1 MIENLK
7 RLRFIIGRKHKFKI
21 LFLYVLLIIGMT
33 LEVLLL
39 ALIIPIIKLITDK
52 NEYLSYKEYFDYLSI
67 NLLDYN
73 YIDFSIFG
81 LIFLTFSFL
90 LKNLYL
96 IYLNF
101 IQNKYVSEIN
111 ADTTSELYRILID
124 KDYEFFQKKNSSELV
139 KNFQLDIGYFAA
151 FFQSSL
157 QLIIELFLTFSVVL
171 GLLYLETISALIAIF
186 SISIFSTIVYL
197 STRKKINSFT
207 KKRKEIEDYI
217 AKLISE
223 SFQGIKE
230 VKINNKGEFYQQ
242 LINNLELKKAKILS
256 QYQTINQTPRFILEI
271 LGILTIVL
279 IISFKL
285 FFAEINNSE
294 LYASVSLFV
303 AATFRLLP
311 SVNRVISSFQNINY
325 FSSSV
330 EIVYNYF
337 KTSKPQESNNF
348 IEDYEHSIIFKNVN
362 FSYSKKPILKSVD
375 IEIPKGSFIGIN
387 GKSGSGKST
396 LVNLLVGL
404 LKPTRGEILID
415 DSPIGELFKS
425 SSLIGYV
432 PQQVFLLDDT
442 IENNITLNFDNDKT
456 DYHLLN
462 PILDI
467 VKLKELVHD
476 LELGLKTKVGE
487 RGTSLSGGQMQRIGI
502 ARALY
507 KNPRILIF
515 DESTSSLDIETERIL
530 LDNILMNKNNMTF
543 IFISH
548 KISNLNKADLVY
560 NIENGK
566 VLKSINDY

>member
-1 MIENLK
+1 MIENFK
-7 RLRFIIGRKHKFKI
+7 RIRFIIERKHKFKI
-21 LFLYVLLIIGMT
+21 LLLYSFLIIGMT
-33 LEVLLL
+33 FEVLLL
-39 ALIIPIIKLITDK
+39 ALIIPVIKLITDK
-52 NEYLSYKEYFDYLSI
+52 NEYLSYVQYFNYFSI
-67 NLLDYN
+67 DILDYN
-73 YIDFSIFG
+73 YVDFSILG
-81 LIFLTFSFL
+81 LIFLTLSFF
-90 LKNLYL
+90 LKNLFL
-96 IYLNF
+96 IYLNYK
-101 IQNKYVSEIN
+101 QNQYVTQIN
-111 ADTTSELYRILID
+111 ADITSELYKILVD

-151 FFQSSL
+151 FFQSFF
-157 QLIIELFLTFSVVL
+157 QLTIELFLSFSVII
-171 GLLYLETISALIAIF
+171 GLLYLETISAFIAIF
-186 SISIFSTIVYL
+186 SISIFSTTLFL

-207 KKRKEIEDYI
+207 KKRKEIEDYT

-230 VKINNKGEFYQQ
+230 VKINNKGEFYQK

-256 QYQTINQTPRFILEI
+256 QYQTINQTPRFILET

-279 IISFKL
+279 IISYKL
-285 FFAEINNSE
+285 FFTASQSSE
-294 LYASVSLFV
+294 LYSSVSLFV

-330 EIVYNYF
+330 EVIFNYF
-337 KTSKPQESNNF
+337 KTLKPLKNNYF
-348 IEDYEHSIIFKNVN
+348 IRDFGYSIIFKNVE
-362 FSYSKKPILKSVD
+362 FSYSKKPLLKRVD
-375 IEIPKGSFIGIN
+375 IEIPKGSFIGIT

-396 LVNLLVGL
+396 LINLLVGL
-404 LKPTRGEILID
+404 LKPTKGEILID
-415 DSPIGELFKS
+415 DSLIGELFKS
-425 SSLIGYV
+425 DSLVGYV

-462 PILDI
+462 HVLDI
-467 VKLKELVHD
+467 VKLKELVND

-507 KNPRILIF
+507 KNPKILIF

-530 LDNILMNKNNMTF
+530 LDNILKNKNNMTF

-560 NIENGK
+560 NIENGL
-566 VLKSINDY
+566 VLKSENDY

>member
-1 MIENLK
+1 M
-7 RLRFIIGRKHKFKI
+7 
-21 LFLYVLLIIGMT
+21 
-33 LEVLLL
+33 
-39 ALIIPIIKLITDK
+39 
-52 NEYLSYKEYFDYLSI
+52 
-67 NLLDYN
+67 
-73 YIDFSIFG
+73 
-81 LIFLTFSFL
+81 
-90 LKNLYL
+90 
-96 IYLNF
+96 IYLNYK
-101 IQNKYVSEIN
+101 QNQYVAQIN
-111 ADTTSELYRILID
+111 AITTSELYKILVD
-124 KDYEFFQKKNSSELV
+124 KDYKFFQKKNSSELV

-151 FFQSSL
+151 FFQSSF
-157 QLIIELFLTFSVVL
+157 QLIIELFLAFSVIL

-186 SISIFSTIVYL
+186 SISIFSTILYL

-207 KKRKEIEDYI
+207 NRRKEIEDYT

-230 VKINNKGEFYQQ
+230 VKINNKGEFYQK

-285 FFAEINNSE
+285 FLTEINSSE

-330 EIVYNYF
+330 EVIYNYF
-337 KTSKPQESNNF
+337 KTSKPLEGNNF
-348 IEDYEHSIIFKNVN
+348 IQDFEQSIIFKNIE
-362 FSYSKKPILKSVD
+362 FSYTKKPLLKRVD
-375 IEIPKGSFIGIN
+375 IEIPKGSFIGIT

-396 LVNLLVGL
+396 LINILVGL
-404 LKPTRGEILID
+404 LKSTKGEILID

-462 PILDI
+462 NILDI
-467 VKLKELVHD
+467 VKLRELIDD
-476 LELGLKTKVGE
+476 LEYGLKTKVGE

-507 KNPRILIF
+507 KSPKILIF
-515 DESTSSLDIETERIL
+515 DESTSSLDVETEKTL
-530 LDNILMNKNNMTF
+530 LNNILKNKNKMTF

-548 KISNLNKADLVY
+548 RTSNLDKADLVY
-560 NIENGK
+560 NIKNGQISKSEN
-566 VLKSINDY
+566 DC